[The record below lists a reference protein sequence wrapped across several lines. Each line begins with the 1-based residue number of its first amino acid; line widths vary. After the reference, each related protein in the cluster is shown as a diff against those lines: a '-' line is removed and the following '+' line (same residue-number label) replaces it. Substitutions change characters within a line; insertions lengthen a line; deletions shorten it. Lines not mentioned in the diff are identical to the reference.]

1 MAFRRE
7 DWLDDHV
14 VGVERTQMNINSV
27 FWISLMAIESCLSR
41 ETVFAVNAQEQT
53 PNPWHD
59 C

>member
-14 VGVERTQMNINSV
+14 VGVERTQMNINSA
-27 FWISLMAIESCLSR
+27 FWISLMAIESCLGR
-41 ETVFAVNAQEQT
+41 ETVSAVIAQEQT
-53 PNPWHD
+53 PNNWHD